1 MNILNIKVTCGP
13 NYWSIKNHRLVV
25 MQLDLERLETEPT
38 DEINGFYQRI
48 KEVFPG
54 LYDHQ
59 CSEGV
64 PGGFFSRVK
73 RGTWMGHVI
82 EHIALELQ
90 ILAGYDVGFGRTRG
104 TGIKGQYFVVFECKD
119 EESGRLVAEK
129 AVSIAQDLIDGSP
142 IDVKNFVQKIQ
153 AINIKNMPGPSTSSI
168 LKEAKARN
176 IPVIRLEDKSTWQLG
191 YGKYQK
197 KIAATIT
204 SETGLM
210 AVEMADNKKSCR
222 KFLKELSIPIAKGD
236 VVYSV
241 DELKKFVG
249 EIGFPLVAKPVDG
262 NQGRGVTTNVKSYEA
277 ALNAFHLASKFSNGV
292 VIERHMPGNDYR
304 LLVIDHKVV
313 AVARRTPAHVK
324 GDGESTI
331 QQLIDAVNSDEY
343 RGDSHD
349 SPLTKIRIGPTANSI
364 LDQKGYTL
372 DTVLI
377 KGEVLFLDH
386 AANLS
391 KGGTA
396 EDITEQVHPEVIK
409 MAERI
414 SHGIGLDICGIDV
427 IAPTL
432 DQPIESTNGVVLEV
446 NAAPGF
452 RMHLSPSRGK
462 SRNVAAP
469 VLDMLYPQN
478 VKSRIPIIAVTGT
491 NGKTTTTRLI
501 SHILQQNGGQIGYTT
516 TDGIYV
522 NDYLIQ
528 KGDCGGPQ
536 SARIILKDPTVDIA
550 VLECARG
557 GMLRSGLGFDQ
568 CDVGVVTNVSSDH
581 LGLDGINTLDQMARL
596 KSVVPDS
603 IHSSGYAVLNAD
615 DDRVFAMRENLDCN
629 IILFSM
635 DSDNANLMR
644 HRELGGISAVLEN
657 QHITIWDGKTTHTIE
672 HVKNIPLSFGG
683 QAGFMIENI
692 LAAVAAAYIQNASPD
707 GIKNA
712 LNSFLPSPEQTPG
725 RMNLFHFENYDVLI
739 DYCHNPAGMK
749 AIRNYINNS
758 SYLTK
763 IGIVCGIGDR
773 RDEDNFE
780 IGRISAELF
789 DKIIIREDADLRGKA
804 PGEVTEVVKRGID
817 TSPYNPQVV
826 CIRNE
831 KQSLLFAMENA
842 CPDSLILLCVENIDE
857 IISLIQQQSATVI
870 NNYNHTTQVLQ
881 HAGNQ

>member
-13 NYWSIKNHRLVV
+13 NYWSVTKHRLVV

-38 DEINGFYQRI
+38 DEINGFYQQI

-64 PGGFFSRVK
+64 PGGFFSRVE

-104 TGIKGQYFVVFECKD
+104 TGIKGHYNVVFECTD
-119 EESGRLVAEK
+119 EGSGKLIAKK
-129 AVSIAQDLIDGSP
+129 AVAIAQDLIDGSP
-142 IDVKNFVQKIQ
+142 IDVKKHVQEIR
-153 AINIKNMPGPSTSSI
+153 AINLKNMPGPSTSSI
-168 LKEAKARN
+168 LQEAKTRN

-191 YGKYQK
+191 YGKHQK
-197 KIAATIT
+197 RIAATIT
-204 SETGLM
+204 SNTSLM
-210 AVEMADNKKSCR
+210 AVEIADNKKACR
-222 KFLKELSIPIAKGD
+222 EFLREMSIPIAKGD
-236 VVYSV
+236 VVYSIS
-241 DELKKFVG
+241 ELKEYVEK
-249 EIGFPLVAKPVDG
+249 IGFPLVAKPVDG
-262 NQGRGVTTNVKSYEA
+262 NQGRGVTTNIKSYEA
-277 ALNAFHLASKFSNGV
+277 ALNAFHLASEYSKGV
-292 VIERHMPGNDYR
+292 IIERHMPGNDYR
-304 LLVIDHKVV
+304 LLVINHKVV
-313 AVARRTPAHVK
+313 AVAKRTPAHIK
-324 GDGESTI
+324 GDGLSTI
-331 QQLIDAVNSDEY
+331 QQLIDVVNQDEC
-343 RGDSHD
+343 RGDCHD
-349 SPLTKIRIGPTANSI
+349 SALTKIRIGTTAKSI

-372 DTVLI
+372 DSVLM
-377 KGEVLFLDH
+377 KGEVLYLDH

-396 EDITEQVHPEVIK
+396 EDITDQVHPKVIK

-432 DQPIESTNGVVLEV
+432 DQPMETTRGVVLEV

-452 RMHLSPSRGK
+452 RMHLSPSKGE
-462 SRNVAAP
+462 SRNVAVP
-469 VLDMLYPQN
+469 VLDMLYPP
-478 VKSRIPIIAVTGT
+478 KAESRIPIIAVTGT

-501 SHILQQNGGQIGYTT
+501 SHILQQQGGQIGYTT

-522 NDYLIQ
+522 NENLIQ

-536 SARIILKDPTVDIA
+536 SAQTILKDPTVDMA

-557 GMLRSGLGFDQ
+557 GILRSGLGFDQ

-581 LGLDGINTLDQMARL
+581 LGLDSIHTIEQMARL

-603 IHSSGYAVLNAD
+603 VHSSGYAVLNAD
-615 DDRVFAMRENLDCN
+615 DNRVFAMRKNLNCN
-629 IILFSM
+629 IVLFSM
-635 DSDNANLMR
+635 DADDPNLMR
-644 HRELGGISAVLEN
+644 HRESGGICVVYAK
-657 QHITIWDGKTTHTIE
+657 QHITVWDGKITHTIE
-672 HVKNIPLSFGG
+672 NIQNIPLSFGG

-692 LAAVAAAYIQNASPD
+692 LAAVAAAYTQDVSPED
-707 GIKNA
+707 IRKA
-712 LNSFLPSPEQTPG
+712 LNSFHPSPEKTPG
-725 RMNLFHFENYDVLI
+725 RMNLFRFENYDVLV

-749 AIRNYINNS
+749 AIKDYIAS
-758 SYLTK
+758 TTYLTK

-780 IGRISAELF
+780 IGRLSAELF
-789 DKIIIREDADLRGKA
+789 DKVIIREDANLRGKA
-804 PGEVTEVVKRGID
+804 PGEATEVVKRGID
-817 TSPYNPQVV
+817 ISPYNPPVV
-826 CIRNE
+826 SIHNE

-842 CPDSLILLCVENIDE
+842 HPDTLIMLCVENVDE
-857 IISLIQQQSATVI
+857 IISLLKQQPKDSK
-870 NNYNHTTQVLQ
+870 NSMVLQ
-881 HAGNQ
+881 QVVTE